1 MANSNS
7 EKFKSGM
14 VSIVGRPNVGKST
27 LLNSIVGEKIAI
39 VSKVPQTTRNQVR
52 GIYGDER
59 GQIVFIDTPGL
70 HMGKDK
76 LDKFMHKAASST
88 VYDVD
93 CVIHLVDV
101 RDEVGPE
108 EEAIAKR
115 LKDLDVPVIL
125 GLNKVDQKTN
135 KTRDYIA
142 LWERVKGKPIGE
154 IENLTMITLSGKK
167 NINID
172 SLLDILYSHLPEGPA
187 LYPADT
193 VCDIPRKMVISDI
206 IREKL
211 INILRHELPHSIAVV
226 VESMQPRKRKT
237 IHISALILVERDTHK
252 IIVIGKKG
260 DNLKRIGTYARKEL
274 EDLLESKV
282 FLELHVKTK
291 KNWRDNSSLLRE
303 MGYDFM

>member
-115 LKDLDVPVIL
+115 LRDLDVPVIL
-125 GLNKVDQKTN
+125 GLNKVDQKAN
-135 KTRDYIA
+135 KTQDYIA

>member
-1 MANSNS
+1 MNNP
-7 EKFKSGM
+7 EKIRSGV

-27 LLNSIVGEKIAI
+27 LLNSIVGEKVAI

-52 GIYGDER
+52 GVYGDER

-70 HMGKDK
+70 HVGKDK
-76 LDKFMHKAASST
+76 LDKFMNKSAFNT

-108 EEAIAKR
+108 EEDIAKR
-115 LKDLDVPVIL
+115 LKGLDVPIIL
-125 GLNKVDQKTN
+125 GLNKVDLKAN
-135 KTRDYIA
+135 KTQDYIA
-142 LWERVKGKPIGE
+142 LWEKVKGKPISE
-154 IENLTMITLSGKK
+154 IENFTMITLSGKK
-167 NINID
+167 NINLD
-172 SLLDILYSHLPEGPA
+172 ALLDIIYSHLPEGEP
-187 LYPADT
+187 LYPEDT
-193 VCDIPRKMVISDI
+193 VCDVPQKMAIADI

-226 VESMQPRKRKT
+226 VEAMRPRKYKT

-252 IIVIGKKG
+252 QIVIGKKG
-260 DNLKRIGTYARKEL
+260 ENLKRIGTYARKEL

-291 KNWRDNSSLLRE
+291 KNWRDNTSLLQE
-303 MGYDFM
+303 MGYDFI